1 MRAHRAR
8 RGMRRHGTLVVAAAL
23 AMFAV
28 SAPARADSVTD
39 WNLNASNELQAVAGQ
54 GAASIAHLALV
65 HIAIYDAVNAIDG
78 RHEPYLVAPRARR
91 WYSEDAAVAT
101 AAYRVMVDIRPPLV
115 TDAQQPA
122 LVGRIQA
129 LYDAAL
135 AKIPDGRAKQG
146 GIDVGNAA
154 AGALIAVR
162 LNDGRFGPFR
172 FTVGTAVGQWRPEP
186 AGSTNDPFAWLKDVR
201 PFLVRDSSQFR
212 SRGPNALTSRR
223 YAREF
228 DEVKDLGAV
237 NSKTRTDDQT
247 AAARFWGAANAPST
261 WGALLRDVAAHDGGS
276 VADHARLFAKA
287 YAASADA
294 LITTWVDKARYS
306 FWRPLTAIHQADL
319 DGNPAT
325 DADPS
330 WAPLLNSPPYPEHP
344 SGLSALGGAMVR
356 SLQDFYGTDRFAF
369 GTTHAAGQRS
379 YTRFSQAV
387 EEIVDARV
395 WAGIHFRTSDD
406 QGALIGEQVARWAN
420 RRYFTSPTEEDDDW

>member
-1 MRAHRAR
+1 MTR
-8 RGMRRHGTLVVAAAL
+8 RGTLVAAAAI

-28 SAPARADSVTD
+28 SAPARADSWTD
-39 WNLNASNELQAVAGQ
+39 WNLNASNELHAVAGQ
-54 GAASIAHLALV
+54 GRPSLAHLALV

-135 AKIPDGRAKQG
+135 AKIPEGPGEARGHRRRQRRGGRADRG
-146 GIDVGNAA
+146 PAE
-154 AGALIAVR
+154 
-162 LNDGRFGPFR
+162 GRPLRPFR
-172 FTVGTAVGQWRPEP
+172 FTVGTTVGQWRPEP
-186 AGSTNDPFAWLKDVR
+186 AGIAQRPVRLLKDVR
-201 PFLVRDSSQFR
+201 PFPRARLVAVPLEGPERAHQPPVR
-212 SRGPNALTSRR
+212 ARVRRGQGARR
-223 YAREF
+223 GSTARR
-228 DEVKDLGAV
+228 GRT
-237 NSKTRTDDQT
+237 TRR
-247 AAARFWGAANAPST
+247 AAARFWGTGLAPST
-261 WGALLRDVAAHDGGS
+261 WSALLRDVAAHDGGS

-287 YAASADA
+287 YAASAERADHDWA
-294 LITTWVDKARYS
+294 DKARYS

-330 WAPLLNSPPYPEHP
+330 WAPLLNAPPYPEHP

-356 SLQDFYGTDRFAF
+356 SLQDFYAPIGSRSARPTRAF
-369 GTTHAAGQRS
+369 NAATPASRRRS
-379 YTRFSQAV
+379 RRSSTPVSGPASTS
-387 EEIVDARV
+387 
-395 WAGIHFRTSDD
+395 GPRTIR
-406 QGALIGEQVARWAN
+406 APLIGEQVARMGEPALLHVPEGGG
-420 RRYFTSPTEEDDDW
+420 RRLVIA